1 MDSGINLLIETLTE
15 VTNLTSNGNKG
26 EDFEYQV
33 SQILSKVGFIK
44 CSLEFESSISI
55 LKSLTNL
62 SKNKFNELTKK
73 IKDSIID
80 KNNIEIVK
88 NPFLNYFNSNIY
100 IYIN

>member
-44 CSLEFESSISI
+44 CSLEFEW
-55 LKSLTNL
+55 
-62 SKNKFNELTKK
+62 F
-73 IKDSIID
+73 
-80 KNNIEIVK
+80 
-88 NPFLNYFNSNIY
+88 
-100 IYIN
+100 